1 MFHGHFVHDYILE
14 SSPVKN
20 EARVGAIFHY
30 FTGGGAALLYPAYFL
45 VFKAPL
51 PEDHLIP
58 GLVFGLAT
66 VILPWFILYP
76 VFGYGF
82 FGVRAPVK
90 SRPLMAPTIEHMI
103 YGLGIGIVLNLS
115 A

>member
-1 MFHGHFVHDYILE
+1 MLYI
-14 SSPVKN
+14 
-20 EARVGAIFHY
+20 
-30 FTGGGAALLYPAYFL
+30 TGGSAALLYPAYIL
-45 VFKAPL
+45 VFNAPL
-51 PEDHLIP
+51 PEDHLISS
-58 GLVFGLAT
+58 LVFGLAT

-90 SRPLMAPTIEHMI
+90 SRPLIAPTIEHML